1 MVHHVGGM
9 AIFAGGRLSM
19 NHSTPYVGIILSPLA
34 GSHRRNQCCRSGLVD
49 CSLVTKVGGMN
60 LIIHLPP
67 SLSLRNVSCDDRD
80 SWSSISQQQIFQQS
94 VCQKCVIVCI
104 CSCYCCLI
112 VHKCNEKNP
121 YLLLLVSRWL
131 MMVSVMMANID
142 HPSDE
147 RQPCE

>member
-80 SWSSISQQQIFQQS
+80 SWSSIS
-94 VCQKCVIVCI
+94 
-104 CSCYCCLI
+104 
-112 VHKCNEKNP
+112 
-121 YLLLLVSRWL
+121 
-131 MMVSVMMANID
+131 
-142 HPSDE
+142 
-147 RQPCE
+147 